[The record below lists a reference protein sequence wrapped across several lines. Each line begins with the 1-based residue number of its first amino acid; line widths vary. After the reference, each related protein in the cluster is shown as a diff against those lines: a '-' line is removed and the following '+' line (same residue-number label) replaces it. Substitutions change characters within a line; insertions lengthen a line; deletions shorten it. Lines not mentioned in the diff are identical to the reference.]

1 VKKKMPVL
9 TKEFELAEGIT
20 IKVRQAGGMTKLKIE
35 NRQAKTFRKYQ
46 HFGLDTTEWTEEQQT
61 EFAVALEDAGCGME
75 DQVKEWIPKC
85 VISPQDFDID
95 DLTSQELRMI
105 LGFVR
110 GDDEDG
116 ALPLEPSSE

>member
-1 VKKKMPVL
+1 MPVL
-9 TKEFELAEGIT
+9 TKEFELTEGLTIT
-20 IKVRQAGGMTKLKIE
+20 VRQAGGMTKLKIE

-46 HFGLDTTEWTEEQQT
+46 HFGLDTTEWTDEQQS
-61 EFAVALEDAGCGME
+61 EFATALEEAGCGME
-75 DQVKEWIPKC
+75 DQINEWVPNCIVSPK
-85 VISPQDFDID
+85 DFDID
-95 DLTSQELRMI
+95 NLTSQELRMI